1 VEDAPV
7 LTYVYSSS
15 WWDDIIAQQLLRI
28 LGIADYFTITENEL
42 LHVAKWSVPENADV
56 SSDKVIL
63 KHIREA
69 A

>member
-1 VEDAPV
+1 
-7 LTYVYSSS
+7 
-15 WWDDIIAQQLLRI
+15 
-28 LGIADYFTITENEL
+28 